1 MLEVA
6 LTPNIAPSV
15 AELLQEDT
23 WQSGG
28 LTGTRISEER
38 WGGAGLK
45 EDSISSARFASAGV
59 DRAGSRVKCAVFY
72 SISSTQP
79 GLVRC
84 YVHRCMWGYTIAL
97 TEGTGLFY
105 FRAGLT

>member
-6 LTPNIAPSV
+6 LTPKIAPSV

-23 WQSGG
+23 WHSGS
-28 LTGTRISEER
+28 LTDSRISGER
-38 WGGAGLK
+38 WGGAALS
-45 EDSISSARFASAGV
+45 EDSTTTTGFGRAGL

-72 SISSTQP
+72 SISSTQS

-84 YVHRCMWGYTIAL
+84 HCVLDSYEICNPKEWSWYG
-97 TEGTGLFY
+97 
-105 FRAGLT
+105 RAGLT